1 MWAPGAGAKV
11 SHPHEGRRG
20 RLELAEEEMWE
31 DAGGITLDILK
42 GCPIC
47 KLGMGQHLPV
57 TFRKTTRKLVLYL
70 GP

>member
-1 MWAPGAGAKV
+1 MWAPGAGAEV
-11 SHPHEGRRG
+11 SHEGRRG
-20 RLELAEEEMWE
+20 RLELAGEKMWE

-47 KLGMGQHLPV
+47 KLGIGQHLPV
-57 TFRKTTRKLVLYL
+57 TFRKTARKLVLYL